1 MKCFTFI
8 FPETGLTF
16 CFFKIRYE
24 CNHVKNYFS
33 LKRIWN
39 IFLPYMYCEIKF
51 VYVMT
56 PSIVAKTVFSW
67 FLECNLSDHS
77 HKKLWLWSDW
87 LQVWQH
93 QFSLIEWNE
102 VIKYEFAFKKS
113 LLNRFIVAIGR
124 AVPGSWRGER
134 PAGGRRLRSRR
145 RGGLIAI
152 FRSFLASAGGIL
164 ILAGG
169 WALGY
174 HSIGFRHFPNIP

>member
-113 LLNRFIVAIGR
+113 LLNRFIVAIGLDGR
-124 AVPGSWRGER
+124 CQG
-134 PAGGRRLRSRR
+134 AGGESGQQ
-145 RGGLIAI
+145 GGGACG
-152 FRSFLASAGGIL
+152 RAAGEVWLLFFG
-164 ILAGG
+164 A
-169 WALGY
+169 
-174 HSIGFRHFPNIP
+174 F